1 VSKIYVGVPASPET
15 STAES
20 GFVAARVFISKVLPF
35 VKRSSK
41 YGGVML
47 WDRFADKQN
56 GYGRN
61 IKAFV

>member
-1 VSKIYVGVPASPET
+1 
-15 STAES
+15 
-20 GFVAARVFISKVLPF
+20 VLPF
-35 VKRSSK
+35 VKRSRK

-61 IKAFV
+61 IKSFV